1 MKTIK
6 LGDAALSTILY
17 TGLTLFSLFTLYPFI
32 NILAVSLNDKIDT
45 IRGGIYL
52 WPRVWSTQ
60 NYAEIFANPHLFGAF
75 LMSVLRTV
83 VGTAL
88 GILCTALFA
97 YALSTKEFMYRKLL
111 NGMLV
116 VTLYVNGGLIP
127 TYLLIKNLELMNT
140 FWVYILPLLVSG
152 FYIIIMRS
160 YFETL
165 PEGLIESAKID
176 GAGHFQTL
184 FRIVMPVSLPV
195 LATITLFVAVLHWNS
210 WFDNFLYTSRE
221 QNLSLLQYELMKIL
235 LSAMNQSAGQQA
247 HIDESTINIANPQ
260 SVRSAMTII
269 VTVPILLVYPFLQ
282 RYFVKG
288 MTVGAMK
295 E

>member
-1 MKTIK
+1 MKKGNI
-6 LGDAALSTILY
+6 GDVAISFLLY
-17 TGLTLFSLFTLYPFI
+17 AGLAGFSLFTLYPFA
-32 NILAVSLNDKIDT
+32 NILAVSLNDKLDT

-52 WPRVWSTQ
+52 WPRVWSWQ
-60 NYAEIFANPHLFGAF
+60 NYSEIFASPNLLGAF
-75 LMSVLRTV
+75 LLSIVRTI

-97 YALSTKEFMYRKLL
+97 YALSAKEFMYRKVL
-111 NGMLV
+111 NTMLV
-116 VTLYVNGGLIP
+116 VTLYVHGGLIP
-127 TYLLIKNLELMNT
+127 TYLLIKNLDLMNT
-140 FWVYILPLLVSG
+140 FWVYILPMLVSG

-176 GAGHFQTL
+176 GASHFQTL

-195 LATITLFVAVLHWNS
+195 LATITLFVAVQHWNS
-210 WFDNFLYTSRE
+210 WFDNYLYTSRE
-221 QNLSLLQYELMKIL
+221 QSLSVLQYELMKIL

-247 HIDESTINIANPQ
+247 HIDATTVNISNPQ
-260 SVRSAMTII
+260 STRAAMTII

>member
-6 LGDAALSTILY
+6 LGDAALSAVLY
-17 TGLTLFSLFTLYPFI
+17 AGLALFSLFTLYPFI
-32 NILAVSLNDKIDT
+32 NILAVSLNDKLDT
-45 IRGGIYL
+45 IRGGIYI
-52 WPRVWSTQ
+52 WPRVWTTDNFS
-60 NYAEIFANPHLFGAF
+60 EIFANPNLLGAF

-97 YALSTKEFMYRKLL
+97 YALSMREFMYRKAL
-111 NGMLV
+111 NGLLV
-116 VTLYVNGGLIP
+116 LTLYVNGGLIP

-152 FYIIIMRS
+152 FYVIIMRS

-165 PEGLIESAKID
+165 PDGLIESAKID

-184 FRIVMPVSLPV
+184 FRIVIPVSLPV

-221 QNLSLLQYELMKIL
+221 QSLSLLQYELMKIL
-235 LSAMNQSAGQQA
+235 LSAMNQSAGRQA
-247 HIDESTINIANPQ
+247 HIDASTVNVVNPQ

>member
-1 MKTIK
+1 MKKGNI
-6 LGDAALSTILY
+6 GDAALSLLLY
-17 TGLTLFSLFTLYPFI
+17 AGLAGFSLFTLYPFA
-32 NILAVSLNDKIDT
+32 NILAVSLNDKLDT

-52 WPRVWSTQ
+52 WPRVWSWQ
-60 NYAEIFANPHLFGAF
+60 NYSEIFASSNLLGAF
-75 LMSVLRTV
+75 LLSIVRTL

-97 YALSTKEFMYRKLL
+97 YALSAREFMYRKLL
-111 NGMLV
+111 NTMLV
-116 VTLYVNGGLIP
+116 VTLYVHGGLIP
-127 TYLLIKNLELMNT
+127 TYLLIKNLDLMNT
-140 FWVYILPLLVSG
+140 FWVYILPMLVSG

-176 GAGHFQTL
+176 GASHFQTL

-195 LATITLFVAVLHWNS
+195 LATITLFVAVQHWNS
-210 WFDNFLYTSRE
+210 WFDNYLYTSRE
-221 QNLSLLQYELMKIL
+221 QSLSVLQYELMKIL

-247 HIDESTINIANPQ
+247 HIDATTVNISNPQ
-260 SVRSAMTII
+260 STRAAMTII